1 MLRPSPTAAV
11 LLGLM
16 AALAAGAS
24 SAAPSTTAPMGFGD
38 ARVLLHERA
47 DIMAAD
53 RAEIARAESEAEAAK
68 SLSGPKVEMDV
79 KQVWGTKTVDLG
91 IDTGLGQLSGL
102 GGPIGGVPGQI
113 ISSLAQKYNHVD
125 IHFKEDIGGP
135 RAAVTA
141 TLPIYTGGL
150 ITAQQ
155 NALNHKV
162 SETRADRDMR
172 ENTLDAELAARYWGV
187 QLARSVAA
195 LHRSVLED
203 QNEELRRAKRFE
215 QKGLIAKV
223 ERLAV
228 EVARDN
234 AKRTL
239 VSAESDVDVAEAEL
253 MRQLRATSLPEL
265 SSPLFVLTGDL
276 GTLDQWQNR
285 ADTQSP
291 AIRKM
296 NALRAQAGEGI
307 SAAEASF
314 KPKVYAFG
322 TKNLIKHYLTLP
334 EPDWMAGVGVT
345 FTLWDNHDRFDK
357 LNAARSVVTKA
368 EAARSE
374 AKNRVATA
382 VEVAFLRVMQARE
395 EFELTGSTVE
405 LARENLRLREA
416 SFAEGLSNAVDVD
429 TARTKLTGAEVARRA
444 AAYKFVVSWAM
455 LHASAGAMPDFV
467 NSLTRSDLVVV
478 KLLRTTLFHRLE
490 QNDRTDSSSADSGAG
505 TQAPR
510 LLRPAS
516 RGRRLLRR
524 HRGFSRM
531 GCLGGHSSRA
541 RAPAGHG
548 RRPHDLRLRQG
559 AGTPCRTQGPRGR
572 RAQGGRHRRRDRH
585 S

>member
-24 SAAPSTTAPMGFGD
+24 SASPSTTAPMGFGD

-234 AKRTL
+234 ARRTL

-276 GTLDQWQNR
+276 GTLEQWQNR
-285 ADTQSP
+285 ADAQSP

-296 NALRAQAGEGI
+296 NALRAQANEGI

-374 AKNRVATA
+374 AKNQVATA

-478 KLLRTTLFHRLE
+478 K
-490 QNDRTDSSSADSGAG
+490 
-505 TQAPR
+505 
-510 LLRPAS
+510 
-516 RGRRLLRR
+516 
-524 HRGFSRM
+524 
-531 GCLGGHSSRA
+531 
-541 RAPAGHG
+541 
-548 RRPHDLRLRQG
+548 
-559 AGTPCRTQGPRGR
+559 
-572 RAQGGRHRRRDRH
+572 
-585 S
+585 

>member
-102 GGPIGGVPGQI
+102 GSQIGGVHGQ
-113 ISSLAQKYNHVD
+113 YNHVD

-239 VSAESDVDVAEAEL
+239 VSAESDVGVAEAEL
-253 MRQLRATSLPEL
+253 MRQLRETSLPEL

-374 AKNRVATA
+374 AKNQVATA

-395 EFELTGSTVE
+395 EFELTSSTVE

-444 AAYKFVVSWAM
+444 AAYKFVMSWAM

-478 KLLRTTLFHRLE
+478 K
-490 QNDRTDSSSADSGAG
+490 
-505 TQAPR
+505 
-510 LLRPAS
+510 
-516 RGRRLLRR
+516 
-524 HRGFSRM
+524 
-531 GCLGGHSSRA
+531 
-541 RAPAGHG
+541 
-548 RRPHDLRLRQG
+548 
-559 AGTPCRTQGPRGR
+559 
-572 RAQGGRHRRRDRH
+572 
-585 S
+585 

>member
-102 GGPIGGVPGQI
+102 
-113 ISSLAQKYNHVD
+113 
-125 IHFKEDIGGP
+125 GGP

-239 VSAESDVDVAEAEL
+239 VSAESDVGVAEAEL
-253 MRQLRATSLPEL
+253 MRQLRETSLPEL

-374 AKNRVATA
+374 AKNQVATA

-478 KLLRTTLFHRLE
+478 K
-490 QNDRTDSSSADSGAG
+490 
-505 TQAPR
+505 
-510 LLRPAS
+510 
-516 RGRRLLRR
+516 
-524 HRGFSRM
+524 
-531 GCLGGHSSRA
+531 
-541 RAPAGHG
+541 
-548 RRPHDLRLRQG
+548 
-559 AGTPCRTQGPRGR
+559 
-572 RAQGGRHRRRDRH
+572 
-585 S
+585 

>member
-102 GGPIGGVPGQI
+102 GGQIGGVPGQI
-113 ISSLAQKYNHVD
+113 ISDLAQKYNHID

-195 LHRSVLED
+195 LHRSVFED

-234 AKRTL
+234 ARRTL

-276 GTLDQWQNR
+276 GTLEQWQNR
-285 ADTQSP
+285 ADAQSP

-296 NALRAQAGEGI
+296 NALRAQA
-307 SAAEASF
+307 
-314 KPKVYAFG
+314 
-322 TKNLIKHYLTLP
+322 N
-334 EPDWMAGVGVT
+334 DWMAGVGVT

-374 AKNRVATA
+374 AKNQVATA

-395 EFELTGSTVE
+395 EFELTCSTVE

-478 KLLRTTLFHRLE
+478 K
-490 QNDRTDSSSADSGAG
+490 
-505 TQAPR
+505 
-510 LLRPAS
+510 
-516 RGRRLLRR
+516 
-524 HRGFSRM
+524 
-531 GCLGGHSSRA
+531 
-541 RAPAGHG
+541 
-548 RRPHDLRLRQG
+548 
-559 AGTPCRTQGPRGR
+559 
-572 RAQGGRHRRRDRH
+572 
-585 S
+585 

>member
-1 MLRPSPTAAV
+1 MLRPSPTAAA

-24 SAAPSTTAPMGFGD
+24 SAAPSATAPMGFGD

-68 SLSGPKVEMDV
+68 SLSGPKVAMDV

-102 GGPIGGVPGQI
+102 GVHGQI

-239 VSAESDVDVAEAEL
+239 VSAESDVGVAEAEL
-253 MRQLRATSLPEL
+253 MRQLRETSLPEL

-374 AKNRVATA
+374 AKNQVATA

-478 KLLRTTLFHRLE
+478 K
-490 QNDRTDSSSADSGAG
+490 
-505 TQAPR
+505 
-510 LLRPAS
+510 
-516 RGRRLLRR
+516 
-524 HRGFSRM
+524 
-531 GCLGGHSSRA
+531 
-541 RAPAGHG
+541 
-548 RRPHDLRLRQG
+548 
-559 AGTPCRTQGPRGR
+559 
-572 RAQGGRHRRRDRH
+572 
-585 S
+585 

>member
-1 MLRPSPTAAV
+1 MLRPSPTAAA

-24 SAAPSTTAPMGFGD
+24 SAAPSATAPMGFGD

-53 RAEIARAESEAEAAK
+53 RAEIAHAESEAEAAK

-79 KQVWGTKTVDLG
+79 KQVWGTKTVDRG
-91 IDTGLGQLSGL
+91 IDTGL
-102 GGPIGGVPGQI
+102 GQI

-239 VSAESDVDVAEAEL
+239 VSAESDVGVAEAEL
-253 MRQLRATSLPEL
+253 MRQLRETSLPEL

-285 ADTQSP
+285 ADAQSP

-374 AKNRVATA
+374 AKNQVATA

-478 KLLRTTLFHRLE
+478 K
-490 QNDRTDSSSADSGAG
+490 
-505 TQAPR
+505 
-510 LLRPAS
+510 
-516 RGRRLLRR
+516 
-524 HRGFSRM
+524 
-531 GCLGGHSSRA
+531 
-541 RAPAGHG
+541 
-548 RRPHDLRLRQG
+548 
-559 AGTPCRTQGPRGR
+559 
-572 RAQGGRHRRRDRH
+572 
-585 S
+585 

>member
-1 MLRPSPTAAV
+1 MSRPSSIAAAV
-11 LLGLM
+11 LGLSAVF
-16 AALAAGAS
+16 AACASPAAQTA
-24 SAAPSTTAPMGFGD
+24 TAPMGFGD

-53 RAEIARAESEAEAAK
+53 RAEIARAQSEAEAAK
-68 SLSGPKVEMDV
+68 SLSGPKIEMDV
-79 KQVWGTKTVDLG
+79 KQVWGTKTVDLDV
-91 IDTGLGQLSGL
+91 DTGLGKLAGL
-102 GGPIGGVPGQI
+102 GQYLSQKDPIVGGT
-113 ISSLAQKYNHVD
+113 ISSFARHYDHVNV
-125 IHFKEDIGGP
+125 HFKEDISGP

-150 ITAQQ
+150 ISAQQ
-155 NALNHKV
+155 NVLNYKV
-162 SETRADRDMR
+162 NESRADRDMR

-195 LHRSVLED
+195 LHKSVLED

-215 QKGLIAKV
+215 QKGMIAKV

-239 VSAESDVDVAEAEL
+239 VSAESDVSVAEAEL
-253 MRQLRATSLPEL
+253 MRQLRETSLPEL

-276 GTLDQWQNR
+276 GTLTEWQDR
-285 ADTQSP
+285 AAAQSP
-291 AIRKM
+291 AIQKM
-296 NALRAQAGEGI
+296 NAVRAQAGEGI

-322 TKNLIKHYLTLP
+322 TKNLIKRYLTLP

-374 AKNRVATA
+374 AKNQVATA
-382 VEVAFLRVMQARE
+382 VEVAFLRVMQARD

-405 LARENLRLREA
+405 LARENLKLREA

-455 LHASAGAMPDFV
+455 LHASAGAMPDFI
-467 NSLTRSDLVVV
+467 NSLSRSDLVVV
-478 KLLRTTLFHRLE
+478 K
-490 QNDRTDSSSADSGAG
+490 
-505 TQAPR
+505 
-510 LLRPAS
+510 
-516 RGRRLLRR
+516 
-524 HRGFSRM
+524 
-531 GCLGGHSSRA
+531 
-541 RAPAGHG
+541 
-548 RRPHDLRLRQG
+548 
-559 AGTPCRTQGPRGR
+559 
-572 RAQGGRHRRRDRH
+572 
-585 S
+585 

>member
-91 IDTGLGQLSGL
+91 IDTVLGQLSGL
-102 GGPIGGVPGQI
+102 GSQIGGVHGQI

-172 ENTLDAELAARYWGV
+172 ENTLD
-187 QLARSVAA
+187 
-195 LHRSVLED
+195 
-203 QNEELRRAKRFE
+203 EELRRAKRFE

-234 AKRTL
+234 ARRTL

-276 GTLDQWQNR
+276 GTLEQWQNR
-285 ADTQSP
+285 ADAQSP

-296 NALRAQAGEGI
+296 NALRAQANEGI

-374 AKNRVATA
+374 AKNQVATA

-478 KLLRTTLFHRLE
+478 K
-490 QNDRTDSSSADSGAG
+490 
-505 TQAPR
+505 
-510 LLRPAS
+510 
-516 RGRRLLRR
+516 
-524 HRGFSRM
+524 
-531 GCLGGHSSRA
+531 
-541 RAPAGHG
+541 
-548 RRPHDLRLRQG
+548 
-559 AGTPCRTQGPRGR
+559 
-572 RAQGGRHRRRDRH
+572 
-585 S
+585 

>member
-102 GGPIGGVPGQI
+102 GGP
-113 ISSLAQKYNHVD
+113 
-125 IHFKEDIGGP
+125 

-234 AKRTL
+234 ARRTL

-276 GTLDQWQNR
+276 GTLEQWQNR
-285 ADTQSP
+285 ADAQSP

-296 NALRAQAGEGI
+296 NALRAQANEGI

-374 AKNRVATA
+374 AKNQVATA

-478 KLLRTTLFHRLE
+478 K
-490 QNDRTDSSSADSGAG
+490 
-505 TQAPR
+505 
-510 LLRPAS
+510 
-516 RGRRLLRR
+516 
-524 HRGFSRM
+524 
-531 GCLGGHSSRA
+531 
-541 RAPAGHG
+541 
-548 RRPHDLRLRQG
+548 
-559 AGTPCRTQGPRGR
+559 
-572 RAQGGRHRRRDRH
+572 
-585 S
+585 

>member
-102 GGPIGGVPGQI
+102 GGVPGQI
-113 ISSLAQKYNHVD
+113 ISDLAQKYNHID

-195 LHRSVLED
+195 LHRSVFED

-234 AKRTL
+234 ARRTL
-239 VSAESDVDVAEAEL
+239 VSAESDVDVAEAAL

-276 GTLDQWQNR
+276 GTLEHGR
-285 ADTQSP
+285 
-291 AIRKM
+291 
-296 NALRAQAGEGI
+296 
-307 SAAEASF
+307 
-314 KPKVYAFG
+314 
-322 TKNLIKHYLTLP
+322 
-334 EPDWMAGVGVT
+334 
-345 FTLWDNHDRFDK
+345 
-357 LNAARSVVTKA
+357 
-368 EAARSE
+368 
-374 AKNRVATA
+374 TA
-382 VEVAFLRVMQARE
+382 
-395 EFELTGSTVE
+395 
-405 LARENLRLREA
+405 
-416 SFAEGLSNAVDVD
+416 
-429 TARTKLTGAEVARRA
+429 
-444 AAYKFVVSWAM
+444 
-455 LHASAGAMPDFV
+455 P
-467 NSLTRSDLVVV
+467 TRS
-478 KLLRTTLFHRLE
+478 HPP
-490 QNDRTDSSSADSGAG
+490 SG
-505 TQAPR
+505 R
-510 LLRPAS
+510 
-516 RGRRLLRR
+516 
-524 HRGFSRM
+524 
-531 GCLGGHSSRA
+531 
-541 RAPAGHG
+541 
-548 RRPHDLRLRQG
+548 
-559 AGTPCRTQGPRGR
+559 
-572 RAQGGRHRRRDRH
+572 
-585 S
+585 

>member
-1 MLRPSPTAAV
+1 MPRPSSIAAAV
-11 LLGLM
+11 LGL
-16 AALAAGAS
+16 
-24 SAAPSTTAPMGFGD
+24 SAAFAACASPAAQTATAPMGFGD

-53 RAEIARAESEAEAAK
+53 RAEIARAQSEAEAAK
-68 SLSGPKVEMDV
+68 SLSGPKIEMDV
-79 KQVWGTKTVDLG
+79 KQVWGTKTVDLDV
-91 IDTGLGQLSGL
+91 DTGLGKLAGL
-102 GGPIGGVPGQI
+102 GQYLSQKDPIVGGT
-113 ISSLAQKYNHVD
+113 ISSFAKNYDHVNV
-125 IHFKEDIGGP
+125 HFKEDISGP

-150 ITAQQ
+150 ISAQQ
-155 NALNHKV
+155 NVLNYKV
-162 SETRADRDMR
+162 NESRADRDMR

-195 LHRSVLED
+195 LHKSVLED

-215 QKGLIAKV
+215 QKGMIAKV

-239 VSAESDVDVAEAEL
+239 VSAESDVSVAEAEL
-253 MRQLRATSLPEL
+253 MRQLRETSLPEL

-276 GTLDQWQNR
+276 GTLTEWQDR
-285 ADTQSP
+285 AAAQSP
-291 AIRKM
+291 AIQKM
-296 NALRAQAGEGI
+296 NAVRAQAGEGI

-374 AKNRVATA
+374 AKNQVATA
-382 VEVAFLRVMQARE
+382 VEVAFLRVMQARD

-405 LARENLRLREA
+405 LARENLKLREA

-455 LHASAGAMPDFV
+455 LHASAGAMPDFI
-467 NSLTRSDLVVV
+467 NSLSRSDLVVV
-478 KLLRTTLFHRLE
+478 K
-490 QNDRTDSSSADSGAG
+490 
-505 TQAPR
+505 
-510 LLRPAS
+510 
-516 RGRRLLRR
+516 
-524 HRGFSRM
+524 
-531 GCLGGHSSRA
+531 
-541 RAPAGHG
+541 
-548 RRPHDLRLRQG
+548 
-559 AGTPCRTQGPRGR
+559 
-572 RAQGGRHRRRDRH
+572 
-585 S
+585 

>member
-1 MLRPSPTAAV
+1 
-11 LLGLM
+11 
-16 AALAAGAS
+16 
-24 SAAPSTTAPMGFGD
+24 
-38 ARVLLHERA
+38 
-47 DIMAAD
+47 
-53 RAEIARAESEAEAAK
+53 
-68 SLSGPKVEMDV
+68 MD
-79 KQVWGTKTVDLG
+79 
-91 IDTGLGQLSGL
+91 S
-102 GGPIGGVPGQI
+102 
-113 ISSLAQKYNHVD
+113 
-125 IHFKEDIGGP
+125 HFREDSGGP

-195 LHRSVLED
+195 LHRSVFED

-234 AKRTL
+234 ARRTL

-276 GTLDQWQNR
+276 GTLEQWQNR
-285 ADTQSP
+285 ADAQSP

-296 NALRAQAGEGI
+296 NALRAQANEGI

-374 AKNRVATA
+374 AKNQVATA

-395 EFELTGSTVE
+395 EFELTCSTVE

-478 KLLRTTLFHRLE
+478 K
-490 QNDRTDSSSADSGAG
+490 
-505 TQAPR
+505 
-510 LLRPAS
+510 
-516 RGRRLLRR
+516 
-524 HRGFSRM
+524 
-531 GCLGGHSSRA
+531 
-541 RAPAGHG
+541 
-548 RRPHDLRLRQG
+548 
-559 AGTPCRTQGPRGR
+559 
-572 RAQGGRHRRRDRH
+572 
-585 S
+585 

>member
-91 IDTGLGQLSGL
+91 STRGLD
-102 GGPIGGVPGQI
+102 
-113 ISSLAQKYNHVD
+113 SSPASAARSAACPDRSSRVQKYNHVD

-239 VSAESDVDVAEAEL
+239 VSAESDVGVAEAEL
-253 MRQLRATSLPEL
+253 MRQLRETSLPEL

-374 AKNRVATA
+374 AKNQVATA

-478 KLLRTTLFHRLE
+478 K
-490 QNDRTDSSSADSGAG
+490 
-505 TQAPR
+505 
-510 LLRPAS
+510 
-516 RGRRLLRR
+516 
-524 HRGFSRM
+524 
-531 GCLGGHSSRA
+531 
-541 RAPAGHG
+541 
-548 RRPHDLRLRQG
+548 
-559 AGTPCRTQGPRGR
+559 
-572 RAQGGRHRRRDRH
+572 
-585 S
+585 

>member
-102 GGPIGGVPGQI
+102 GSQIGGVHGQI

-195 LHRSVLED
+195 LHRSVFED

-228 EVARDN
+228 
-234 AKRTL
+234 
-239 VSAESDVDVAEAEL
+239 
-253 MRQLRATSLPEL
+253 
-265 SSPLFVLTGDL
+265 
-276 GTLDQWQNR
+276 
-285 ADTQSP
+285 
-291 AIRKM
+291 
-296 NALRAQAGEGI
+296 
-307 SAAEASF
+307 EASF

-374 AKNRVATA
+374 AKNQVATA

-478 KLLRTTLFHRLE
+478 K
-490 QNDRTDSSSADSGAG
+490 
-505 TQAPR
+505 
-510 LLRPAS
+510 
-516 RGRRLLRR
+516 
-524 HRGFSRM
+524 
-531 GCLGGHSSRA
+531 
-541 RAPAGHG
+541 
-548 RRPHDLRLRQG
+548 
-559 AGTPCRTQGPRGR
+559 
-572 RAQGGRHRRRDRH
+572 
-585 S
+585 

>member
-91 IDTGLGQLSGL
+91 IDTGL
-102 GGPIGGVPGQI
+102 GQI

-239 VSAESDVDVAEAEL
+239 VSAESDVGVAEAEL
-253 MRQLRATSLPEL
+253 MRQLRETSLPEL

-374 AKNRVATA
+374 AKNQVATA

-478 KLLRTTLFHRLE
+478 K
-490 QNDRTDSSSADSGAG
+490 
-505 TQAPR
+505 
-510 LLRPAS
+510 
-516 RGRRLLRR
+516 
-524 HRGFSRM
+524 
-531 GCLGGHSSRA
+531 
-541 RAPAGHG
+541 
-548 RRPHDLRLRQG
+548 
-559 AGTPCRTQGPRGR
+559 
-572 RAQGGRHRRRDRH
+572 
-585 S
+585 

>member
-1 MLRPSPTAAV
+1 MLRPSPTAAA

-24 SAAPSTTAPMGFGD
+24 SAAPSATAPMGFGD

-53 RAEIARAESEAEAAK
+53 RAEIAHAESEAEAAK

-91 IDTGLGQLSGL
+91 IDTGLGQ
-102 GGPIGGVPGQI
+102 
-113 ISSLAQKYNHVD
+113 YNHVD

-239 VSAESDVDVAEAEL
+239 VSAESDVGVAEAEL
-253 MRQLRATSLPEL
+253 MRQLRETSLPEL

-285 ADTQSP
+285 ADAQSP

-374 AKNRVATA
+374 AKNQVATA

-478 KLLRTTLFHRLE
+478 K
-490 QNDRTDSSSADSGAG
+490 
-505 TQAPR
+505 
-510 LLRPAS
+510 
-516 RGRRLLRR
+516 
-524 HRGFSRM
+524 
-531 GCLGGHSSRA
+531 
-541 RAPAGHG
+541 
-548 RRPHDLRLRQG
+548 
-559 AGTPCRTQGPRGR
+559 
-572 RAQGGRHRRRDRH
+572 
-585 S
+585 

>member
-1 MLRPSPTAAV
+1 MLRPSPTAAAV
-11 LLGLM
+11 LGLM

-24 SAAPSTTAPMGFGD
+24 SAAPMGFGD

-102 GGPIGGVPGQI
+102 GIGGVPGQI
-113 ISSLAQKYNHVD
+113 ISGLAQKYNHVD

-239 VSAESDVDVAEAEL
+239 VSAESDVGVAEAEL
-253 MRQLRATSLPEL
+253 MRQLRETSLPEL

-285 ADTQSP
+285 ADAQSP

-374 AKNRVATA
+374 AKNQVATA

-478 KLLRTTLFHRLE
+478 K
-490 QNDRTDSSSADSGAG
+490 
-505 TQAPR
+505 
-510 LLRPAS
+510 
-516 RGRRLLRR
+516 
-524 HRGFSRM
+524 
-531 GCLGGHSSRA
+531 
-541 RAPAGHG
+541 
-548 RRPHDLRLRQG
+548 
-559 AGTPCRTQGPRGR
+559 
-572 RAQGGRHRRRDRH
+572 
-585 S
+585 